1 MKADLSRYFVG
12 KVVNLTTYSDMTSS
26 FISPLLYQKKLQ
38 SAGFIPPEITSS
50 ASPQYLGRVFRN
62 TILKLIMN
70 PKEDLCKLVNGHL
83 DKLKQRHVIGLQ
95 IRNGGQVANYKETI
109 FLGQYAV
116 EHFYNE
122 VIRYLKFKHL
132 QPKDVY
138 VVISTD
144 STLVA
149 NRLTE
154 LFQKLEPTMVYTITD
169 FKIGHSAPGKTFI
182 KQGKSWND
190 YNDRAILDLLI
201 LKDSDFLVFSEGSS
215 YGQFAHELQQTYNN
229 PISVNA
235 FLQSKGLTCS
245 VFNRVNGSGVARK
258 MLKKRTRR
266 NVPLSCY
273 KC

>member
-1 MKADLSRYFVG
+1 MGL
-12 KVVNLTTYSDMTSS
+12 
-26 FISPLLYQKKLQ
+26 
-38 SAGFIPPEITSS
+38 IPPEITSP

-62 TILKLIMN
+62 AILKLIMN
-70 PKEDLCKLVNGHL
+70 PKRKLCKMINDHL
-83 DKLKQRHVIGLQ
+83 GKLKQRHMIGLQ
-95 IRNGGQVANYKETI
+95 IRNGGWKANYKERGILGRYTI
-109 FLGQYAV
+109 

-122 VIRYLKFKHL
+122 VIRYMKLKKL

-144 STLVA
+144 STMVA
-149 NRLTE
+149 NKLTS
-154 LFQKLEPTMVYTITD
+154 LFQELEPTMVYNITN
-169 FKIGHSAPGKTFI
+169 FKIGHSAPGKTFRAE
-182 KQGKSWND
+182 GKNWKA

-229 PISVNA
+229 PISVKS

-245 VFNRVNGSGVARK
+245 VYNRVNGSGVARK
-258 MLKKRTRR
+258 MLKQRTRR

-273 KC
+273 HC